1 MPIYEYYCSVCKV
14 NFERI
19 ESVTSETWE
28 TLKTKKVYCT
38 GCRQKTAVRTV
49 SLFRLGTKTLE
60 TTGRSGYLDDN
71 LTLGKLIDEGG
82 IPAEEK
88 RRLREREKM
97 IGRQKEYT
105 KQLKQRE
112 KQYNFNAFSNE

>member
-14 NFERI
+14 KFERI

-38 GCRQKTAVRTV
+38 GCRQKTATRTV
-49 SLFRLGTKTLE
+49 SLFKLGTKALE

-97 IGRQKEYT
+97 IDRQKEYT

-112 KQYNFNAFSNE
+112 K